1 MGSDPHLVGGGLVDE
16 LLVTA
21 LHGDVPHVVPDVLRL
36 HPTSHTPASAQKRFG
51 SGFEGERNG
60 ERERYPAVR
69 GLVDVVLAV
78 AHDAEEAADDAQRQ
92 HGLQPVQ
99 PEPRHREPDGETA
112 DGSGTATRS
121 RFASYPAVAVGEL
134 GSRRRTGG
142 SGLGL

>member
-1 MGSDPHLVGGGLVDE
+1 MLINILVGGRLVDE

-21 LHGDVPHVVPDVLRL
+21 LHGDVPHVVPDVLR
-36 HPTSHTPASAQKRFG
+36 
-51 SGFEGERNG
+51 
-60 ERERYPAVR
+60 PAVR

-99 PEPRHREPDGETA
+99 PEPSHREPDGETA

-121 RFASYPAVAVGEL
+121 RFASYPAVGETGVAPYHQHGAV
-134 GSRRRTGG
+134 
-142 SGLGL
+142 